1 MRVALAQMSSPL
13 DEPVAERV
21 ARVSDVVRG
30 IERADLV
37 ALPELWAPGY
47 FAFDRY
53 EELAEVAGG
62 DLVRQMGDL
71 AREIGTHLHVGSVLE
86 RDPDGRLYNAAL
98 LFGPD
103 GEELLH
109 YRKIHVFGYESLEST
124 LLSPGS
130 RADVAATPFGSVGV
144 TTCYDLRF
152 PELYR
157 VLVDRGAE
165 LLAVPA
171 AWPMVRLEHWRLFT
185 RARAVE
191 NQVFLLACNAA
202 GFQGDVE
209 LAGHSMVV
217 DPWGRV
223 VAEAGPD
230 EEVLVAHIDMDVVS
244 TTRLE
249 FPVLRDRLL
258 AVPFDLA

>member
-1 MRVALAQMSSPL
+1 MRVALAQLSSPL
-13 DEPVAERV
+13 EEPVAERI
-21 ARVSDVVRG
+21 ARVSEVVRG
-30 IERADLV
+30 IRGADLV
-37 ALPELWAPGY
+37 MLPELWASGY

-53 EELAEVAGG
+53 EELAEAAGG
-62 DLVRQMGDL
+62 DLVRRMGEL
-71 AREIGTHLHVGSVLE
+71 AREIGTHLHLGSVLE

-98 LFGPD
+98 LLGPD
-103 GEELLH
+103 GQELLH

-124 LLSPGS
+124 LLTAGT
-130 RADVAATPFGSVGV
+130 RADVAATPLGSIGV

-165 LLAVPA
+165 LVAVPA
-171 AWPMVRLEHWRLFT
+171 AWPMARLEHWRLFT
-185 RARAVE
+185 RVRAVE

-202 GFQGDVE
+202 GSQGDVE
-209 LAGHSMVV
+209 LAGHSVVV

-223 VAEAGPD
+223 VAEAGAD
-230 EEVLVAHIDMDVVS
+230 EEVLVADIDTDEVLS
-244 TTRLE
+244 TRTE

-258 AVPFDLA
+258 TVPFSLA

>member
-1 MRVALAQMSSPL
+1 MRVALAQLSSPL
-13 DEPVAERV
+13 DEPVAERI
-21 ARVSDVVRG
+21 ARVADVVRG
-30 IERADLV
+30 IEGADLV
-37 ALPELWAPGY
+37 VLPELWAPGY

-53 EELAEVAGG
+53 KELAEAPGG
-62 DLVRQMGDL
+62 DLVGQMMDL

-86 RDPDGRLYNAAL
+86 RDADGRLYNAAL
-98 LFGPD
+98 LLGPD

-109 YRKIHVFGYESLEST
+109 YRKIHVFGYESLESS

-130 RADVAATPFGSVGV
+130 VADVAATPFGSVGM

-165 LLAVPA
+165 LFAVPA
-171 AWPMVRLEHWRLFT
+171 AWPMARLEHWRLFT

-223 VAEAGPD
+223 VAEAGRR
-230 EEVLVAHIDMDVVS
+230 EEVLTADIDMDQVNA
-244 TTRLE
+244 TRRE

-258 AVPFDLA
+258 TVPFSLA